1 MAFADGLILHIILA
15 EGSASH
21 GPDSPELSLRGNR
34 RKAHWL
40 LSALTF
46 FLHFKALLLG
56 AL

>member
-1 MAFADGLILHIILA
+1 MARADGLILNIILA

-21 GPDSPELSLRGNR
+21 GPDSLELSLRGNR
-34 RKAHWL
+34 RKVRWL

-46 FLHFKALLLG
+46 FLHFKALFLG